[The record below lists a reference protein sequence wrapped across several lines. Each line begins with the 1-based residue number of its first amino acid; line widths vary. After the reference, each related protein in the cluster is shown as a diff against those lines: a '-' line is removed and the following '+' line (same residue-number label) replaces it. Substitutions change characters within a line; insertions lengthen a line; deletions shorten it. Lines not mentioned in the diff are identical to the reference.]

1 MLNPFTHASRRAG
14 GSVGW
19 RTWTGLILVPV
30 LIVGVLAWAFW
41 APMSQHGAAKVA
53 VVNNDEPATING
65 QMAPLG
71 REMAAKLVNN
81 TESGYSWEMTD
92 TDDADEGLSEGR
104 YSAAVIIPPRFS
116 QNAASV
122 MTGEPLDAT
131 RAGIQVKT
139 SPAAAPADAAAVSAA
154 ARQSVSVFNKQILEQ
169 LLDGFYGGFTQMHD
183 QLGTAADG
191 ANKLA
196 DGSGQLADG
205 IGQLSTGVGRLT
217 GGTGQLAEGGNQLA
231 DGTGQLAGGVS
242 QLSGGLTQLHQQIQQ
257 MPAQTQ
263 QLADGAKQVAAGNR
277 QMANTFTPLADQIL
291 TVTDQIPTESSTL
304 ASLQK
309 LLAQCP
315 PEGATVDLCAGLRA
329 EVDRLSQQ
337 EGALDSIKERI
348 QKPARDMRDGMQGL
362 AYGSEQ
368 VAQGNQML
376 ADKSGELV
384 AGVGQLAQG
393 GQQLDGGAQQ
403 LAGGA
408 RQLADGL
415 NQFNGASQ
423 ELGTGV
429 QALADGSRQVADG
442 NRQFADQMAP
452 AGDKLPSYSDDE
464 RAHLK
469 TVASSPAALESS
481 LPGFGKSLIALLVAI
496 AFWTAAMGV
505 YAVTRAVPADASTSR
520 RSTWRLVLGS
530 VVPGVAV
537 GGIGAV
543 LVSTVL
549 APFLGLGFGGWLAF
563 TGVTLLAAL
572 AFVVVNQ
579 ALVAVFG
586 SIGRI
591 ISIAVLVLAAATGV
605 VSTVPGFLRD
615 VSAVLPTQGAV
626 QALSAIVTGS
636 GGALGGVLQLVAWLV
651 AGGLVFALAVDR
663 ARVVPSRQFRRRP
676 SPGPRPAW

>member
-1 MLNPFTHASRRAG
+1 MLNPFTNASRRAG

-19 RTWTGLILVPV
+19 RTWTGLVLVPV
-30 LIVGVLAWAFW
+30 IIVGVLAWAFW

-92 TDDADEGLSEGR
+92 TDDANEGLSEGR
-104 YSAAVIIPPRFS
+104 YSAAVIIPEHFS
-116 QNAASV
+116 RNTASV

-131 RAGIQVKT
+131 RAGISVQT
-139 SPAAAPADAAAVSAA
+139 SPIAAPADAAAVSAA
-154 ARQSVSVFNKQILEQ
+154 ARDSVAVFNKQILEQ

-183 QLGTAADG
+183 QLGTAVEG
-191 ANKLA
+191 ANQLA

-205 IGQLSTGVGRLT
+205 VGQLAGGVGQLT
-217 GGTGQLAEGGNQLA
+217 GGTGQLAQGGNQLA
-231 DGTGQLAGGVS
+231 DGTEQLAGGVS
-242 QLSGGLTQLHQQIQQ
+242 QLSGGLNQLHQQIQQ

-277 QMANTFTPLADQIL
+277 QMANTFTPLADQII
-291 TVTDQIPTESSTL
+291 TATDQIPTESTAL
-304 ASLQK
+304 DGLQK

-315 PEGATVDLCAGLRA
+315 PEGTTVDLCKGLRA

-337 EGALDSIKERI
+337 QGALDSIKEQI
-348 QKPARDMRDGMQGL
+348 QKPARDMRDGMNGL

-368 VAQGNQML
+368 VANGNQML

-384 AGVGQLAQG
+384 NGIGRLAQG

-403 LAGGA
+403 LSGGA

-423 ELGTGV
+423 QLGTGV

-442 NRQFADQMAP
+442 NRQFAEQMAP
-452 AGDKLPSYSDDE
+452 AGDKLPSYSDAE
-464 RAHLK
+464 REHLK
-469 TVASSPAALESS
+469 TVAASPASLESS

-496 AFWTAAMGV
+496 AFWTAALGV

-520 RSTWRLVLGS
+520 KSTWSLVLGS
-530 VVPGVAV
+530 VLPGVAV
-537 GGIGAV
+537 AAIGSV

-549 APFLGLGFGGWLAF
+549 APFLGLGFGGWAAF

-572 AFVVVNQ
+572 AFVAVNQ
-579 ALVAVFG
+579 ALIAVFG
-586 SIGRI
+586 SVGRI

-615 VSAVLPTQGAV
+615 ISGLLPTQGAV

-636 GGALGGVLQLVAWLV
+636 SGAGSGVLQLLAWLV
-651 AGGLVFALAVDR
+651 AGVLIFALAVDR

-676 SPGPRPAW
+676 TPGPRPAW